1 MRLRFFLFSVLSI
14 LPELFLVS
22 CSQGMFELLDR
33 TTADPFA
40 EKPAAE
46 SFKESNTVLLS
57 WSPDEGADEFIL
69 ERAEDAERPVYR
81 EIYRG
86 GAAGYRDADLPDQGI
101 YLYRLLKRRGRRIF
115 PSSEPVLGVSS
126 LVTGDLQE
134 PNNGEDAATFLDDT
148 TIIAN
153 MYFYRSYQGLM
164 VWDED
169 WYCMDIP
176 PGWRASVVV
185 NDSKAPSGLESHFK
199 IYIKDRE
206 INKITH
212 DDPIPVPNYGTEE
225 LRCFFKIFPDE
236 QIYVSKEMP
245 STGVGGGI
253 IQYTIKIT
261 GKTVM

>member
-1 MRLRFFLFSVLSI
+1 MRLRLFPCSVLGI
-14 LPELFLVS
+14 LSGLFLAS
-22 CSQGMFELLDR
+22 CNQGMFEVLNR
-33 TTADPFA
+33 TTADPVT

-69 ERAEDAERPVYR
+69 ERAEDAERPFYR

-86 GAAGYRDADLPDQGI
+86 GAAEYRDTGLPDQGL
-101 YLYRLLKRRGRRIF
+101 YLYRLSKRRGMRIF
-115 PSSEPVLGVSS
+115 PPSEPVLGVSS
-126 LVTGDLQE
+126 LVTRDLWE
-134 PNNGEDAATFLDDT
+134 PNDQEESATLLSDT

-153 MYFYRSYQGLM
+153 MYFYQSYQGLK
-164 VWDED
+164 VRDED

-206 INKITH
+206 TNKVTH
-212 DDPIPVPNYGTEE
+212 DDPIPVPNYGTEP

>member
-1 MRLRFFLFSVLSI
+1 MRLQFFRRSI
-14 LPELFLVS
+14 LGILPGLLLVS

-33 TTADPFA
+33 TTADPFT
-40 EKPAAE
+40 ERPAAE

-69 ERAEDAERPVYR
+69 ERAEDAERPDYR

-86 GAAGYRDADLPDQGI
+86 GAAGYRDTGLPDQRL
-101 YLYRLLKRRGRRIF
+101 YLYRLLKRRGLRIF
-115 PSSEPVLGVSS
+115 PPSEPVLGVSS
-126 LVTGDLQE
+126 LVTRDLQE
-134 PNNGEDAATFLDDT
+134 PDNSEDSAVFLSDT

-153 MYFYRSYQGLM
+153 MYFYQSYQGLK

-169 WYCMDIP
+169 WYYMDIP

-206 INKITH
+206 TNKITH
-212 DDPIPVPNYGTEE
+212 DDPIPVPNYGTEA

-236 QIYVSKEMP
+236 QIYISKEMP